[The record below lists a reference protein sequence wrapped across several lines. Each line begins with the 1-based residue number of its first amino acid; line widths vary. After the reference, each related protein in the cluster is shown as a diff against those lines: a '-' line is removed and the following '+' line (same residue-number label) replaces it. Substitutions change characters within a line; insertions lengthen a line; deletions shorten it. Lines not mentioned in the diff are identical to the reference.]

1 MAHGIIGAVDLS
13 LANIATDFW
22 NDQLAENDQQ
32 ALFLLIVGFLGSF
45 IFIRISTRIMRSGS
59 ISWWPGSVVSE
70 GGVHVH
76 HLVFGIVTMMLA
88 GALGFAFYEYSPW
101 FELSALAFGIGVGLT
116 IDEFA
121 LWVHLDDVYWAEEG
135 RRSID
140 ATVVTCLVLL
150 LVMFGVRP
158 FEITTADTAALI
170 VSVAIAIMVL
180 IVVMICF
187 LKERILH
194 AVVGFFIWPIALY
207 GACRI
212 GKPNSPWGKRRYGE
226 KNPAKQAL
234 AEVRFSPERRTER
247 FKEKFRD
254 IVGGGISEH

>member
-1 MAHGIIGAVDLS
+1 MESI
-13 LANIATDFW
+13 LASFLTDFW
-22 NDQLAENDQQ
+22 HDQLVENDQQ
-32 ALFLLIVGFLGSF
+32 ALFLVIVGFLLSF

-59 ISWWPGSVVSE
+59 VSWWPGSVVSE

-76 HLVFGIVTMMLA
+76 HLVFGIVTMMTA
-88 GALGFAFYEYSPW
+88 GTLGFAFFQHSPI
-101 FELSALAFGIGVGLT
+101 FEICSLAFGVGIGLT

-150 LVMFGVRP
+150 LLIFGVRP
-158 FEITTADTAALI
+158 FEVTTADTAALI
-170 VSVAIAIMVL
+170 LSVALAVL
-180 IVVMICF
+180 VLVVVAICF
-187 LKERILH
+187 LKERVLH
-194 AVVGFFIWPIALY
+194 GVVGFFIWPIALY

-212 GKPNSPWGKRRYGE
+212 GKPNSPWGKRRYRG

-254 IVGGGISEH
+254 IVGGGISSH

>member
-1 MAHGIIGAVDLS
+1 MDLS
-13 LANIATDFW
+13 VANIFNDFW
-22 NDQLAENDQQ
+22 NDQLVENDQQ
-32 ALFLLIVGFLGSF
+32 ALFMVIVGFLGSF
-45 IFIRISTRIMRSGS
+45 IFIRISTRLMRSERFA
-59 ISWWPGSVVSE
+59 WWPGSIVSE
-70 GGVHVH
+70 GGVHLH

-88 GALGFAFYEYSPW
+88 GTLGFAFFQYSPI

-140 ATVVTCLVLL
+140 ATVVACLVLL
-150 LVMFGVRP
+150 LLIFGVRP
-158 FEITTADTAALI
+158 FEVTTADTAALI
-170 VSVAIAIMVL
+170 ASIMVAL
-180 IVVMICF
+180 FIIVVVGICF

-194 AVVGFFIWPIALY
+194 GVVGFFIWPVALY
-207 GACRI
+207 GAWRI

-226 KNPAKQAL
+226 KNPEKQAL

-254 IVGGGISEH
+254 VVGGGISQH